1 MLNCLEEENILNE
14 NRRRDNERYDELMN
28 LIYKAEVLD
37 GDYYDDEIK
46 KLDENY
52 LIDGRTISRIR
63 VFLDLTRDIREKT
76 NIGDDIERLR
86 DGRYLSVEI
95 DNSILL
101 NGDKTRLHELRQ
113 RMLESCQKQESNNKY
128 DELMR
133 EISESGDREKLND
146 GNEYDRRI
154 QDIDADKLSGE
165 RNIERLQEWRK
176 ERFVMLNRLKE
187 ENILNENR
195 RRDNERYDELMNLI
209 YKAEILDG
217 DYYDDEIKKLNENY
231 LIDGRTIP
239 RIRVFL
245 DLARDIREKTN
256 IGDDIERL
264 RDGRYL
270 SVEIDNS
277 ILLDGDKTRLHELRQ
292 RMLESCQKQESNNKY
307 DELMREISE
316 SGDREKLNDGDEYD
330 RRIQDIDA
338 DKLSG
343 ERNIEKLQE
352 WRKER
357 FVMLNRLKE
366 ENILNENRRR
376 DNERYDEL
384 MNLIYKAEILDRDYY
399 DNEIKKLD
407 ENYLIDGRTIPRIR
421 VFFDLAR
428 DIREKTKDDI
438 ERLHDEG
445 YLSVEIDNS
454 ILLNGDKMRLHE
466 LRQRMLESCQK
477 QESNNKYDELMR
489 EISESEDREKL
500 NDGNEYDRRI
510 QDIDADKLSGE
521 RNIERLQE
529 WRKERFVMLNRLKE
543 ENILNENRR
552 RDNERYDELMN
563 LIYKAEVLDG
573 DYYDDEIKK
582 LDENYLIDGRT
593 IPRIRVFLDLTR
605 DIREKTNIGDDIERL
620 RDGRYLSVEID
631 NSILLD
637 GDKTRLH
644 ELRQRMLE
652 SCQKQESNNKYDELM
667 REISES
673 GDREKLNDGN
683 EYDRRIQDIDADKLS
698 GERNIE
704 RLQERRKERFV
715 MLNRL
720 KEENI
725 LNENRRRDNERYDE
739 LMNLIYKAEILD
751 RDYYDDEI
759 KKLDEN
765 YLINGRMILR
775 IRVFLD
781 LARDIREKTKDDI
794 ERLHDGGYL
803 SVEINNSI
811 LLNGD
816 KTRLHELRQ
825 RLLESYQKQDAN
837 NKYDELMRE
846 ILESGEKLNDYDQR
860 IRSIDINKLSGERN
874 VERLQ
879 DQIKNRIVILNQLE
893 YENKIYDELMNSIYD
908 ETNLEVLGGDY
919 YDNEIKKLK
928 EIYLTSERML
938 PRILLFLGL
947 VKEIRKKTDIRS
959 DIERLSDRR
968 YLSNSINVNIDL
980 FNGDRARLHKLR
992 HNLLGL
998 CQNRLEKEELLND
1011 RKHGNKRYDELM
1023 NLIYYETNLEVLNGD
1038 YYDDEIKKLN
1048 ENYLDD
1054 GRTMQR
1060 ICTFLSLEIG

>member
-316 SGDREKLNDGDEYD
+316 SGDREKLNDG
-330 RRIQDIDA
+330 
-338 DKLSG
+338 
-343 ERNIEKLQE
+343 
-352 WRKER
+352 
-357 FVMLNRLKE
+357 
-366 ENILNENRRR
+366 
-376 DNERYDEL
+376 
-384 MNLIYKAEILDRDYY
+384 
-399 DNEIKKLD
+399 
-407 ENYLIDGRTIPRIR
+407 
-421 VFFDLAR
+421 
-428 DIREKTKDDI
+428 
-438 ERLHDEG
+438 
-445 YLSVEIDNS
+445 
-454 ILLNGDKMRLHE
+454 
-466 LRQRMLESCQK
+466 
-477 QESNNKYDELMR
+477 
-489 EISESEDREKL
+489 
-500 NDGNEYDRRI
+500 NEYDRRI

-739 LMNLIYKAEILD
+739 LMNLIYKAKVLD
-751 RDYYDDEI
+751 GDYYDDKI
-759 KKLDEN
+759 KKINEK
-765 YLINGRMILR
+765 YLNNGRTILR

-781 LARDIREKTKDDI
+781 LVRNIREKTNVGDDI
-794 ERLHDGGYL
+794 ERLRDRRYL
-803 SVEINNSI
+803 SVEIDNSI

-825 RLLESYQKQDAN
+825 RMLESCQKQESN

-846 ILESGEKLNDYDQR
+846 ISESGDQEKLNDGNEYDRR
-860 IRSIDINKLSGERN
+860 IQDIDADKLSGERN
-874 VERLQ
+874 IERLQ
-879 DQIKNRIVILNQLE
+879 ERRKERFVMLNRLKEENILN
-893 YENKIYDELMNSIYD
+893 ENRRR
-908 ETNLEVLGGDY
+908 
-919 YDNEIKKLK
+919 DN
-928 EIYLTSERML
+928 R
-938 PRILLFLGL
+938 
-947 VKEIRKKTDIRS
+947 
-959 DIERLSDRR
+959 
-968 YLSNSINVNIDL
+968 
-980 FNGDRARLHKLR
+980 
-992 HNLLGL
+992 
-998 CQNRLEKEELLND
+998 
-1011 RKHGNKRYDELM
+1011 RYDELM
-1023 NLIYYETNLEVLNGD
+1023 NLIYKAEILDGD

-1048 ENYLDD
+1048 ENYLID
-1054 GRTMQR
+1054 GRTIPKIRVFLDLVRNIREKTNVGDDIERLRDRRYLSVEIDNSILLNGDKTRLHELRQR
-1060 ICTFLSLEIG
+1060 MLESCQKQESNNKYDELMREISESGDQEKLNDGNEYDRRIQDI